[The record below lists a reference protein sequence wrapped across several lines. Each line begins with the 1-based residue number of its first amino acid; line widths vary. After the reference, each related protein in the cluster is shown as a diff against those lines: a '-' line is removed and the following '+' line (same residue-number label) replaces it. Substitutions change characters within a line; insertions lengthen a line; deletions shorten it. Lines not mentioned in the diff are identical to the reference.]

1 MKLESI
7 LFGTF
12 MHIYCLK
19 LQAISVYHTAQ
30 TMHSFIEGDFV
41 KKDINLAIQIT
52 RINV

>member
-7 LFGTF
+7 LFDTF
-12 MHIYCLK
+12 MHIYRLK
-19 LQAISVYHTAQ
+19 LQASLVCNTHQAT
-30 TMHSFIEGDFV
+30 HSFIEGDFV